1 MIEVSLSG
9 VEKYYG
15 VNQVLKD
22 ITFQVLQ
29 GDRAGI
35 VGRNGTGKT
44 TLFRIISGVEKCDR
58 GVLSIRK
65 GSQIGWLE
73 QISNYPLEFKVIDVL
88 NMAFHKELSIQ
99 SAIRELEEKMCF
111 AKDQELDAIMK
122 KYGELQD
129 SFESQGGYNI
139 EEKLS
144 KVCDGLRIDE
154 KFLNMSF
161 KDLSG
166 GEKTAVLLGKILLE
180 EPDILLLDEPTNHLD
195 MDSIE
200 WLESFLLEY
209 KGTVIIISHD
219 RYFLDKVTNKVIE
232 IEGGKANTYLG
243 NYSAYVAEKEKIYL
257 EELKRYENQQKKIKS
272 MEESIKRLKDWAN
285 RGDNEKIFKRAF
297 NMEKRLEKMD
307 KVDRPILDNDKMKLD
322 LSIQERSGQDV
333 ILVEGLHKKIG
344 EKVLFNDLSFS
355 LKCGEKVALVGKNGS
370 GKSTF
375 IKTVLG
381 ENSLDKGKIKIGANV
396 KISYLQQEIYF
407 NNEENT
413 VLETFRE
420 EYLCTEGEARNILAK
435 FLFYGED
442 VFKRVK
448 NLSGGERSRLR
459 LCQLMYKDMNTLIL
473 DEPTNHLDIMG
484 REMLEET
491 LLQFDGTM
499 IFISHDRYFIN
510 RLANKVVELSNK
522 KLVSYLG
529 NYDYYREKKLSKNK
543 NEESKGQN
551 KKSDKKSDKKS
562 ANNLKRN
569 PKNMAEKSNTKKLK
583 EIEEQINRYEVLIAD
598 KEAEINLNAT
608 DFNKL
613 KDLYN
618 DKNNLENHLNQLLD
632 EWIIL
637 NE

>member
-15 VNQVLKD
+15 VNRVLKD

-510 RLANKVVELSNK
+510 RLANKVVEFSNK

-543 NEESKGQN
+543 NEESKREN
-551 KKSDKKSDKKS
+551 KKSDKKS

-583 EIEEQINRYEVLIAD
+583 EIEEEINRYEVLIAD

-618 DKNNLENHLNQLLD
+618 EKNNLENRLNQLLD

>member
-1 MIEVSLSG
+1 MTEVALSG

-15 VNQVLKD
+15 ANQVLKN
-22 ITFQVLQ
+22 ITFQVSQ
-29 GDRAGI
+29 GERAGI

-144 KVCDGLRIDE
+144 KICEGLRIDE

-166 GEKTAVLLGKILLE
+166 GEKTTVLLGKILLE

-209 KGTVIIISHD
+209 KGTVVIISHD
-219 RYFLDKVTNKVIE
+219 RYFLDKVVNKVIE
-232 IEGGKANTYLG
+232 IEGGKANTYPG
-243 NYSAYVAEKEKIYL
+243 NYSTYMAEKEKIYL
-257 EELKRYENQQKKIKS
+257 EELKRYDNQQKKIKS

-285 RGDNEKIFKRAF
+285 RGDNEKFFKRAF

-344 EKVLFNDLSFS
+344 EKVLFNDLSLS
-355 LKCGEKVALVGKNGS
+355 LKYGEKVGLVGKNGS

-381 ENSLDKGKIKIGANV
+381 EISLDKGKIKIGANV
-396 KISYLQQEIYF
+396 KMGYLQQDICF

-420 EYLCTEGEARNILAK
+420 EYVCTEGEARNILAK
-435 FLFYGED
+435 FLFYNED

-491 LLQFDGTM
+491 LLQFEGTI

-522 KLVSYLG
+522 KLDSYLG
-529 NYDYYREKKLSKNK
+529 NYDYYREKKLYKKK
-543 NEESKGQN
+543 NEESKEEN
-551 KKSDKKSDKKS
+551 KKKDNKSP
-562 ANNLKRN
+562 NNLKRN
-569 PKNMAEKSNTKKLK
+569 PKNIVERSNAKKLK
-583 EIEEQINRYEVLIAD
+583 EIEEEINQYEALIAD

-613 KDLYN
+613 NNLYN
-618 DKNNLENHLNQLLD
+618 EKNNLENYLNQLLD

>member
-15 VNQVLKD
+15 TNQVLKD

-29 GDRAGI
+29 GDRVGI

-73 QISNYPLEFKVIDVL
+73 QIPNYPQEFKVMDVL

-111 AKDQELDAIMK
+111 AKGQELDVIMK
-122 KYGELQD
+122 NYGEFQD

-144 KVCDGLRIDE
+144 KICDGLGVDE
-154 KFLNMSF
+154 KLKNMSF

-166 GEKTAVLLGKILLE
+166 GEKTTVLLGKILLE

-219 RYFLDKVTNKVIE
+219 RYFLDKVTSKVIE

-243 NYSAYVAEKEKIYL
+243 NYSAYVAEKEKTYL

-322 LSIQERSGQDV
+322 ISIQERSGQDV
-333 ILVEGLHKKIG
+333 ILVEGLHKEIG

-381 ENSLDKGKIKIGANV
+381 ENSLDKGKIKIGTNV
-396 KISYLQQEIYF
+396 KISYLQQDICF

-420 EYLCTEGEARNILAK
+420 EYVCAEGEARNILAK

-491 LLQFDGTM
+491 LLQFRGTM

-510 RLANKVVELSNK
+510 RLANRVEELSNK

-529 NYDYYREKKLSKNK
+529 NYDYYLEKKLSKKK
-543 NEESKGQN
+543 NEESRQENKKTY
-551 KKSDKKSDKKS
+551 KKSDKEST
-562 ANNLKRN
+562 NNLKRDS
-569 PKNMAEKSNTKKLK
+569 KNMVEKLNTKKLK
-583 EIEEQINRYEVLIAD
+583 EIEEEINRYEVLIAD

-618 DKNNLENHLNQLLD
+618 EKNNLENHLNQLLD